1 MGAFACGCSCSTGA
15 RIPGARAPGLRRF
28 CAIWDGGELGFG
40 LLAWRCPGCE
50 CSCST
55 EPALRWCAGIG
66 IGSGVALLL
75 APSSGEEVRHV
86 IGRGYRKTVK
96 SIGRRTEDLRDRA
109 EDLLEHAHDLRERGS
124 RLFHFGRGRE
134 AARREA

>member
-1 MGAFACGCSCSTGA
+1 MRRNDRKDEREKTSAGSEDHGSLRDIAFL
-15 RIPGARAPGLRRF
+15 I
-28 CAIWDGGELGFG
+28 
-40 LLAWRCPGCE
+40 
-50 CSCST
+50 
-55 EPALRWCAGIG
+55 AGIG

-75 APSSGEEVRHV
+75 APSSGEEVRHA

-96 SIGRRTEDLRDRA
+96 NIGRRTEDLRDRA

-124 RLFHFGRGRE
+124 RLFRRGGE